1 MTNTSTPPAPSR
13 SRVHSSA
20 LRGALLLA
28 EVPHFAME
36 VLRSFR
42 ANQGLLLAG
51 AVAYYTLLSL
61 IPLLILTLIGLAQF
75 IDETRLLQ
83 TLGEYLEFLIPGQA
97 VGLVRQLQTVLE
109 HRELVGGVLFVTM
122 LFFSALAF
130 TVLENAMAVI
140 FRHRIAAKRRHF
152 VVSAVLP
159 YLFILCLGIGL
170 LVATVVSGKLVLLAS
185 REVLVMGEVHSLE
198 RLSSYLLYL
207 LGVVGEILVL
217 TAIYLVMP
225 VGTVSWR
232 HALIGGVTAAL
243 LWECTRHVLVW
254 YYSALSQVT
263 LVYGSF
269 AAAVTILLSVEV
281 AALFLLLGAQV
292 IACYER
298 VRRGQSGEMPAI
310 L

>member
-1 MTNTSTPPAPSR
+1 
-13 SRVHSSA
+13 
-20 LRGALLLA
+20 
-28 EVPHFAME
+28 ME

-75 IDETRLLQ
+75 IDESRLLQ

-97 VGLVRQLQTVLE
+97 AGLVTQLQTVLQ

-170 LVATVVSGKLVLLAS
+170 LIATVVSGKLVLLAS

-243 LWECTRHVLVW
+243 LWEGTRHVLVW
-254 YYSALSQVT
+254 YYAALSQVT

-281 AALFLLLGAQV
+281 AVLFLLLGAQV

-298 VRRGQSGEMPAI
+298 VRRGQSAEMPAI